1 MEALIE
7 VGYREGVFDA
17 NGGGIKKDVVDLDI
31 KGVREVRTH
40 QLYLLEG
47 KISAEGARFISENIL
62 CDPVTQYYKLLQRAD
77 SGKANG
83 SNGHYA
89 VEVWFKKGVTDNVG
103 TSVKKAIDDLE
114 IKGVAAVRSGRK
126 FILEGKLTKSE
137 AINITTRLLANEVVE
152 EYRIYGEQ

>member
-1 MEALIE
+1 METVIE

-17 NGGGIKKDVVDLDI
+17 NGEGIKKDILDLDI

-47 KISAEGARFISENIL
+47 KISAGGTRFISEKIL
-62 CDPVTQYYKLLQRAD
+62 CDPVTQHYKLLPRAD
-77 SGKANG
+77 SGKANS
-83 SNGHYA
+83 SNGNYA
-89 VEVWFKKGVTDNVG
+89 IEVWFKKGVTDNVG
-103 TSVKKAIDDLE
+103 VSVKKAIDDLE
-114 IKGVAAVRSGRK
+114 IKGVGAVRSGRK

-152 EYRIYGEQ
+152 EYKIYGEQ